1 MTLTQFLL
9 ARIAEDEAAVLALLD
24 PPASRAAG
32 TPARPTLDTPLARS
46 GDWELT
52 PRRVLAEVAAKRHL
66 VELAYEATGLD
77 MTVDLD
83 RTVNAREDSGVAFVG
98 DRMLRT
104 LALAYAEHPDFDE
117 DWRHPPL

>member
-9 ARIAEDEAAVLALLD
+9 ARIAEDEAAILALLD
-24 PPASRAAG
+24 PTLSQAAG
-32 TPARPTLDTPLARS
+32 SQDPPTLDTPLART
-46 GDWELT
+46 GDWTLT
-52 PRRVLAEVAAKRHL
+52 PRRALADVAAKRHL

-104 LALAYAEHPDFDE
+104 LALAYAAHPEYDDE
-117 DWRHPPL
+117 WRRPVR